1 MDFLDN
7 LVIPATTQH
16 LNLLKI
22 ILVMSMLIFIPFFGM
37 IFGGTAFSV
46 IFNAYG
52 RKRKNALF
60 IRFAKDIIDKLAI
73 NRFVGVGLGLIPL
86 LAITFCYAQLM
97 FEVKV
102 ISVSLLFVSTLFMAL
117 AINFVYSYQNTF
129 QIELLIETFKDIT
142 GLKKHELETKIP
154 EDIVDYEFD
163 LMNTNSNSGLYAFVL
178 LVLTAV
184 FFAGG
189 TSIALFSDNY
199 EYFQNIAQMFLSGAT
214 LLNFL
219 FLVVLSIT
227 VTGSSILFFFFYWQG
242 GIHDLEKDKEYY
254 NFVKKIGGNIAFT
267 GAALL
272 PIFLFFTF
280 IMIPNVALSGTVFT
294 YTGLSFVSILILCN
308 FLYAVIKNK
317 DMKYIGAAFYVLI
330 LSIGFTIMKN
340 QAAFGTAS
348 FKHLAAIN
356 LAAEELEKEKKSKTI
371 STAGVDGEEIFT
383 RICSACH
390 KFDAKLVG
398 PPYNQTVPTFNGDV
412 KKLSA
417 WIQNPT
423 KVFPDYPP
431 MPNPGLKPK
440 EADAVAKYLIDKVAG
455 K

>member
-52 RKRKNALF
+52 RKNKKPLF

-73 NRFVGVGLGLIPL
+73 NRFVGVGLGVIPL

-102 ISVSLLFVSTLFMAL
+102 ISVSLLFVATLFMAL
-117 AINFVYSYQNTF
+117 AVNFVYSFQNTF

-154 EDIVDYEFD
+154 EDIADYEFD
-163 LMNTNSNSGLYAFVL
+163 LKNTNSNSGLYAFIL
-178 LVLTAV
+178 LLLTAV

-214 LLNFL
+214 FLNFL
-219 FLVVLSIT
+219 FILEYCFHGSCVVTNFL
-227 VTGSSILFFFFYWQG
+227 ILQF
-242 GIHDLEKDKEYY
+242 HNDPECS
-254 NFVKKIGGNIAFT
+254 
-267 GAALL
+267 
-272 PIFLFFTF
+272 F
-280 IMIPNVALSGTVFT
+280 IRNSVYLYRACVCFNT
-294 YTGLSFVSILILCN
+294 YTL
-308 FLYAVIKNK
+308 
-317 DMKYIGAAFYVLI
+317 
-330 LSIGFTIMKN
+330 
-340 QAAFGTAS
+340 
-348 FKHLAAIN
+348 
-356 LAAEELEKEKKSKTI
+356 
-371 STAGVDGEEIFT
+371 
-383 RICSACH
+383 
-390 KFDAKLVG
+390 
-398 PPYNQTVPTFNGDV
+398 
-412 KKLSA
+412 
-417 WIQNPT
+417 
-423 KVFPDYPP
+423 
-431 MPNPGLKPK
+431 
-440 EADAVAKYLIDKVAG
+440 
-455 K
+455 